1 MARQKRKSGKKI
13 AEQAALYGDLTPD
26 LPPFAS
32 TSEEIK
38 RAVERNAVQRGVL
51 LVKILIS
58 LNMDEALA
66 TVGKIAAEYDKEE
79 ICEAAETLGIDADA
93 LTLLDQAEPPIPYP
107 YYFCTPAYLVEHPRL
122 VMYYR
127 NVAMLSRK
135 VMNGIGLGTES
146 YELNLVAPPASIAAE
161 LVHYFNII
169 VSKLIKIG
177 GVTPQR
183 HIEMA
188 FANLGDSLGGVS
200 RNEVGRLASAQVI
213 RLLALH
219 LHRKWRVASITYRL
233 KGRVMPGDEDDDD
246 QVDSG
251 VAQVLIVSPE
261 MDLEGILDR
270 LESQRVKYR
279 ELTMRNGNRLL
290 LDRQHEWQGPE
301 GKAFRIGPDLHAQS
315 PLVDMLWAG
324 EIKGGA
330 DPAGSDEH
338 WKTATQAL
346 SRILE
351 ACEKT
356 GRSKPDLS
364 FLATIIVERVA
375 REAQAW
381 IEQGRLS
388 SVYNLTK
395 ITESPTERQAFLDE
409 MTAFLGCD

>member
-1 MARQKRKSGKKI
+1 VTQRRRRLGRRI
-13 AEQAALYGDLTPD
+13 ADQSAFFGDPPPD

-51 LVKILIS
+51 LVKVLVS
-58 LNMDEALA
+58 LNMDGA
-66 TVGKIAAEYDKEE
+66 IAAVEHIAAGYDKEE
-79 ICEAAETLGIDADA
+79 VREAAEELGISVDA
-93 LTLLDQAEPPIPYP
+93 LTILDHAAPPIPYP
-107 YYFCTPAYLVEHPRL
+107 YYFCTPAYLTDHPQL

-135 VMNGIGLGTES
+135 VMNGIGLGTGP
-146 YELNLVAPPASIAAE
+146 YELNLLAPSAAIAGE
-161 LVHYFNII
+161 LAHYFNRI
-169 VSKLIKIG
+169 VSELIKTG
-177 GVTPQR
+177 GVTAQR

-200 RNEVGRLASAQVI
+200 RNEVGRLASAQII
-213 RLLALH
+213 RMLALH
-219 LHRKWRVASITYRL
+219 LHRKWRLASITYRL
-233 KGRVMPGDEDDDD
+233 KGRIAPDDEDEEE
-246 QVDSG
+246 QVDSSED
-251 VAQVLIVSPE
+251 QLLTISPE
-261 MDLEGILDR
+261 MDLEIILDR

-290 LDRQHEWQGPE
+290 LDRQLEWQGTD
-301 GKAFRIGPDLHAQS
+301 GKSYRIGPDLHSQS
-315 PLVDMLWAG
+315 PRVDMLWAG

-356 GRSKPDLS
+356 ERAKPGLS
-364 FLATIIVERVA
+364 FMATIIVERVA
-375 REAQAW
+375 LEAQTW
-381 IEQGRLS
+381 IDQGKLT

-395 ITESPTERQAFLDE
+395 IVENPAERQAFLDE
-409 MTAFLGCD
+409 LTTFLGCD

>member
-1 MARQKRKSGKKI
+1 MARRRRKPGSRI
-13 AEQAALYGDLTPD
+13 AEQPPFFDDRPSD
-26 LPPFAS
+26 LPPFVS
-32 TSEEIK
+32 TPEEVK

-51 LVKILIS
+51 LVRVLVS
-58 LNMDEALA
+58 LNMDEA
-66 TVGKIAAEYDKEE
+66 IAAVGNIAAVYDMEE
-79 ICEAAETLGIDADA
+79 IREAADLLGIDPEA
-93 LTLLDQAEPPIPYP
+93 LNLLDQAEPPIPYP
-107 YYFCTPAYLVEHPRL
+107 YYFCAPTYLMDHPRL

-135 VMNGIGLGTES
+135 VMSGIGLGTEA
-146 YELNLVAPPASIAAE
+146 YELNSVAPPAGVASE
-161 LVHYFNII
+161 LAHYFNKI
-169 VSKLIKIG
+169 VSALIKTG

-200 RNEVGRLASAQVI
+200 RNEVGRIALAQVI

-219 LHRKWRVASITYRL
+219 LHRKWQLADIAYRV
-233 KGRVMPGDEDDDD
+233 KGRIMPDDEDAEEQIDPGED
-246 QVDSG
+246 QVLAVTPD
-251 VAQVLIVSPE
+251 
-261 MDLEGILDR
+261 MDLEGVLNR

-290 LDRQHEWQGPE
+290 LDRQLEWQSSD
-301 GKAFRIGPDLHAQS
+301 GKTYRVGPDLHALSSQA
-315 PLVDMLWAG
+315 DMLWAG
-324 EIKGGA
+324 ELKGGA

-346 SRILE
+346 GRILD

-356 GRSKPDLS
+356 GRPQPDLS
-364 FLATIIVERVA
+364 FIATIIVERVA

-381 IEQGRLS
+381 IDQGKLT

-395 ITESPTERQAFLDE
+395 ISENPQERWKFLDE
-409 MTAFLGCD
+409 MTTFLGCD